1 MITKQTTQVQRT
13 YRNSGA
19 AQSWRKLAGGVGLA
33 AGALLIVLALLA
45 GRAAAPVSES
55 RPSDTAVRPAAID
68 HNVPIQHTWSA
79 YDGQA
84 GPARV
89 AASLSTQV
97 WPGTTLMGSAYDGQA
112 NRSTR
117 LNASSSVQ
125 SWSGAMVMGSA
136 YDGQTASATRLT
148 ARPVTQVWP
157 GATLMGSA
165 YDGQT
170 NNSLPLSAPTLAVT
184 VPVVTGLIYDGT
196 TYRTQLIR
204 TTVR

>member
-1 MITKQTTQVQRT
+1 
-13 YRNSGA
+13 
-19 AQSWRKLAGGVGLA
+19 
-33 AGALLIVLALLA
+33 
-45 GRAAAPVSES
+45 
-55 RPSDTAVRPAAID
+55 
-68 HNVPIQHTWSA
+68 
-79 YDGQA
+79 
-84 GPARV
+84 
-89 AASLSTQV
+89 
-97 WPGTTLMGSAYDGQA
+97 MGSAYDGQA